1 MKNTI
6 RLSIFII
13 IILINTKYLCIANE
27 TNPTN
32 INEKVPESLINVNTT
47 VDKAKITIGDKIKY
61 KIIVAFPEEIEV
73 MPPEIKDKIGEFTTV
88 DSGVEKSEN
97 EDGRIRLERWYILEM
112 FTAGSYIIPGVS
124 VKHKRKD
131 EEKIREAKTSEI
143 FIEVVSILDEN
154 ASDIRDIKPPI
165 SLNKNY
171 YRLYLIIA
179 ITLGVLGIVVAII
192 LFFNRRKHREIS
204 FAREPLPAH
213 EIAYNELENL
223 KAMNLISKGRIKE
236 YYYGLSNI
244 VRHYIEN
251 RFRLMAPER
260 TTEEFLAEMAST
272 DKLEEKH
279 KQLIR
284 NFLEHCDL
292 VKYAKYG
299 PNNYEIEDA
308 FNSAKK
314 LVDET
319 REILEPVPA
328 RKLARPNDA
337 VGQVGMANGQ
347 A

>member
-6 RLSIFII
+6 RSSIFII
-13 IILINTKYLCIANE
+13 IIILAFTKYLCIANE
-27 TNPTN
+27 NNETN
-32 INEKVPESLINVNTT
+32 INEEDSKFLIKVNTT
-47 VDKAKITIGDKIKY
+47 VDKAKITIGDKITY
-61 KIIVAFPEEIEV
+61 KIIVDFPEEVEV
-73 MPPEIKDKIGEFTTV
+73 MSPEIRDKIGEFTIV
-88 DSGVEKSEN
+88 DSGVEELKD
-97 EDGRIRLERWYILEM
+97 EDGRIRLERWYVLE
-112 FTAGSYIIPGVS
+112 TYTVGSYIIPAINI
-124 VKHKRKD
+124 KHKRKD
-131 EEKIREAKTSEI
+131 EKKIREAKTSEI

-154 ASDIRDIKPPI
+154 ASDIRDIKPPV

-179 ITLGVLGIVVAII
+179 ITLGALGIAGAII
-192 LFFNRRKHREIS
+192 LFFYRRKHKEIG
-204 FAREPLPAH
+204 FTPEPLPAH

-223 KAMNLISKGRIKE
+223 KALNLISKGRIKE

-260 TTEEFLAEMAST
+260 TTEEFLAEMAIT
-272 DKLEEKH
+272 HKLGEKH

-299 PNNYEIEDA
+299 PNNQEIEDA
-308 FNSAKK
+308 FNSAKT

-319 REILEPVPA
+319 REILETVQVVMPG
-328 RKLARPNDA
+328 RK
-337 VGQVGMANGQ
+337 VTV
-347 A
+347 

>member
-1 MKNTI
+1 MKNI
-6 RLSIFII
+6 IKHSIFII
-13 IILINTKYLCIANE
+13 IIILAYSKHFCMANENNE
-27 TNPTN
+27 TNVS
-32 INEKVPESLINVNTT
+32 KGDSKSLINVNTT
-47 VDKAKITIGDKIKY
+47 VDKAKITIGDKITY
-61 KIIVAFPEEIEV
+61 KIIVDFPEEIEV
-73 MPPEIKDKIGEFTTV
+73 MFPEIKDKIGGFTAI
-88 DSGVEKSEN
+88 DFGDEELKRDE
-97 EDGRIRLERWYILEM
+97 GRITLERWYTLE
-112 FTAGSYIIPGVS
+112 TYTTGSYIIPAIN

-131 EEKIREAKTSEI
+131 EEEIREAKTSEI

-154 ASDIRDIKPPI
+154 ASDIRDIKPPV

-171 YRLYLIIA
+171 YRLYLITA
-179 ITLGVLGIVVAII
+179 ITVGVLGIAGAII
-192 LFFNRRKHREIS
+192 LFLYRRKHGEIG
-204 FAREPLPAH
+204 FAPEPLPAH

-223 KAMNLISKGRIKE
+223 KALNLISKGRIKE
-236 YYYGLSNI
+236 FYYALSNI

-260 TTEEFLAEMAST
+260 TTEEFLTEMAIT

-299 PNNYEIEDA
+299 PNNQEIENA

-319 REILEPVPA
+319 REVLESVPA
-328 RKLARPNDA
+328 YTSTGKRMAGPGRKVA
-337 VGQVGMANGQ
+337 V
-347 A
+347 

>member
-1 MKNTI
+1 MMINTI
-6 RLSIFII
+6 RLSLLT
-13 IILINTKYLCIANE
+13 IILLINAKYLCLANE
-27 TNPTN
+27 NHATN
-32 INEKVPESLINVNTT
+32 INEKVPEPLINVNTT
-47 VDKAKITIGDKIKY
+47 VDKAKITIGDKITY
-61 KIIVAFPEEIEV
+61 KIIVDFPKGIEV
-73 MPPEIKDKIGEFTTV
+73 MPPEIKEKIGEFTIV
-88 DSGVEKSEN
+88 DSGVEESKN
-97 EDGRIRLERWYILEM
+97 EDGRIRQERWYILET
-112 FTAGSYIIPGVS
+112 FETGSYIIPEIS
-124 VKHKRKD
+124 VKHKRRD

-154 ASDIRDIKPPI
+154 ATDIRDIKPPV

-179 ITLGVLGIVVAII
+179 ITLGVLGTVGAVI
-192 LFFNRRKHREIS
+192 LSFNRRKHGETD
-204 FAREPLPAH
+204 FAPEPIPAH
-213 EIAYNELENL
+213 EIAYNELEDL

-260 TTEEFLAEMAST
+260 TTEEFLAEMAIT

-299 PNNYEIEDA
+299 PNNNEIEDA

-319 REILEPVPA
+319 RVVLQSEASVHQRKILD
-328 RKLARPNDA
+328 KIT
-337 VGQVGMANGQ
+337 G
-347 A
+347 

>member
-6 RLSIFII
+6 KHSIFII
-13 IILINTKYLCIANE
+13 ILILAYSKYSCMANE
-27 TNPTN
+27 TNVS
-32 INEKVPESLINVNTT
+32 EGDSKSLIKVNAT
-47 VDKAKITIGDKIKY
+47 VDKAKITIGDKITY
-61 KIIVAFPEEIEV
+61 KIIVDSPEEIEV
-73 MPPEIKDKIGEFTTV
+73 MFPETGDKIGEFTAV
-88 DSGVEKSEN
+88 DFGDEELKRDE
-97 EDGRIRLERWYILEM
+97 GRITLEWWYTLE
-112 FTAGSYIIPGVS
+112 TYTTGSYIIPAIN

-131 EEKIREAKTSEI
+131 EEEIREAKTPEI

-154 ASDIRDIKPPI
+154 ASDIRDIKPPV

-179 ITLGVLGIVVAII
+179 ITLGVLGIVGAII
-192 LFFNRRKHREIS
+192 LFLYRRKHSRKID
-204 FAREPLPAH
+204 FVPEPLPAH

-223 KAMNLISKGRIKE
+223 KALNLISKGRIKE
-236 YYYGLSNI
+236 HYYGLSNI

-260 TTEEFLAEMAST
+260 TTEEFLTEMAIT

-299 PNNYEIEDA
+299 PNNQEIEGA
-308 FNSAKK
+308 FNSAKT

-319 REILEPVPA
+319 REVLEPVPA
-328 RKLARPNDA
+328 YTRTGRRMARPSGKVA
-337 VGQVGMANGQ
+337 V
-347 A
+347 